1 MCPEK
6 EPSKIQRVTPFKI
19 TFRAS
24 GLWLT
29 TEVEAESADEA
40 AGILESKFKGIEFLE
55 ISE

>member
-19 TFRAS
+19 KFRAS